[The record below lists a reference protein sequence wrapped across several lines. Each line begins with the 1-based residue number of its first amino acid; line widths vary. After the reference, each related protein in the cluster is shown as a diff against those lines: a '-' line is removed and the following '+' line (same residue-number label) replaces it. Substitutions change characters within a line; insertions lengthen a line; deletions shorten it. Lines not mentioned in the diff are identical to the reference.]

1 MRKGEPRQTYDADA
15 AFLESLEALATAE
28 EVMTR
33 AREVLLAK
41 GIRRLSY
48 HFVPP
53 FHSQTGERAVVYQ
66 HGFPEGYRDAYADP
80 AFRGT
85 DPVPAIV
92 MAETAPM
99 TWRDAIRRAE
109 DTPATRRFISIAR
122 ANGLLDGIGVP
133 LFGPGGRDAYSSFDL
148 LRPLTD
154 EDRPLIRQFREIAQ
168 AAHLRISHLVLA
180 ELNGDAQLSMRETEV
195 LSWLVAGK
203 SRADIATILNL
214 SPATVD
220 TYQRRIFAKLD
231 VNDRLHAALR
241 GLSRGLVQL

>member
-1 MRKGEPRQTYDADA
+1 MGEKRPRQTYDADA
-15 AFLESLEALATAE
+15 AFLDALAGITDSE
-28 EVMTR
+28 DVLSR
-33 AREVLLAK
+33 ARDVLLAK
-41 GIRRLSY
+41 GIGRLSY

-53 FHSQTGERAVVYQ
+53 FHSQTGERAIVYQ
-66 HGFPEGYRDAYADP
+66 HGFPEGWVRLYDDK
-80 AFRGT
+80 AFRAT
-85 DPVPAIV
+85 DPVPDIV
-92 MAETAPM
+92 VAHTAPM
-99 TWRDAIRRAE
+99 TWRDAFAQAE
-109 DTPATRRFISIAR
+109 TSPEGQRFVQEAR
-122 ANGLLDGIGVP
+122 AHGVLEGMGVP

-154 EDRPLIRQFREIAQ
+154 ADRPLIRQFREIAQ
-168 AAHLRISHLVLA
+168 AAHLRISHIVLA
-180 ELNGDAQLSMRETEV
+180 ELNAGSQLSIRETEV

-203 SRADIATILNL
+203 SRADIGTILQL

>member
-1 MRKGEPRQTYDADA
+1 MGQDKPRQTHDADV
-15 AFLESLEALATAE
+15 AFLDTLDTITDSE
-28 EVMTR
+28 EVLAH
-33 AREVLLAK
+33 ARDLLLAK
-41 GIRRLSY
+41 GVPRMSY

-53 FHSQTGERAVVYQ
+53 FHSQTGERAVIYQ
-66 HGFPEGYRDAYADP
+66 HGFPDSYVRRYLQAD
-80 AFRGT
+80 FRAT

-92 MAETAPM
+92 MAQTAPM
-99 TWRDAIRRAE
+99 TWRDA
-109 DTPATRRFISIAR
+109 FAR
-122 ANGLLDGIGVP
+122 AGSGEDAQRFAAEARAQGLIEGIGVP

-148 LRPLTD
+148 RRPLTD

-180 ELNGDAQLSMRETEV
+180 ELNGGATLSMRETEV

-203 SRADIATILNL
+203 SRADIGTILQL

>member
-1 MRKGEPRQTYDADA
+1 MGQDTPRQTHDADA
-15 AFLESLEALATAE
+15 AFLDEVASIADSEA
-28 EVMTR
+28 VMAR
-33 AREVLLAK
+33 ARDLLLAK
-41 GIRRLSY
+41 GVPRMSY

-66 HGFPEGYRDAYADP
+66 HGFPADYVRLYDDP
-80 AFRGT
+80 AFRAA
-85 DPVPAIV
+85 DPVPDIV
-92 MAETAPM
+92 MAQTEPLS
-99 TWRDAIRRAE
+99 WREAFARAE
-109 DTPATRRFISIAR
+109 PRPENRRFRQA
-122 ANGLLDGIGVP
+122 AVAHGLLDGFGVP

-148 LRPLTD
+148 GRPLTD
-154 EDRPLIRQFREIAQ
+154 EDRPLLRQVREIGQ

-180 ELNGDAQLSMRETEV
+180 ELNGASQLSMRETEV

-203 SRADIATILNL
+203 SRADIATILDL